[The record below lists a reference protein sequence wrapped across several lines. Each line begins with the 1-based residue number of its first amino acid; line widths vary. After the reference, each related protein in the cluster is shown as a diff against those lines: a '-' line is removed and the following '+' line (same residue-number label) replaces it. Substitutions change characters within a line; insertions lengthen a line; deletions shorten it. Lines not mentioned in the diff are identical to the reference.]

1 MGPVVIWKT
10 RDFSPRIERVR
21 LEGIETFGMNI
32 SEKRKDIFLKYI
44 LEIVR
49 NSRNVDKSF
58 KSQFEGIQL
67 RFIKVE

>member
-10 RDFSPRIERVR
+10 RDFSLRIERVR
-21 LEGIETFGMNI
+21 LERIETFGMNI

-58 KSQFEGIQL
+58 KNQFEGI
-67 RFIKVE
+67 

>member
-10 RDFSPRIERVR
+10 RDFSLRIERVR
-21 LEGIETFGMNI
+21 LEAIETFGMNI

-58 KSQFEGIQL
+58 KSQFEGI
-67 RFIKVE
+67 

>member
-10 RDFSPRIERVR
+10 RDFSLRIECVR

-58 KSQFEGIQL
+58 KSQFKGI
-67 RFIKVE
+67 

>member
-10 RDFSPRIERVR
+10 RDFSLRIERVR
-21 LEGIETFGMNI
+21 LEGIETSGMNI
-32 SEKRKDIFLKYI
+32 SKKREDIFLKYI

-58 KSQFEGIQL
+58 KSQFEGI
-67 RFIKVE
+67 

>member
-10 RDFSPRIERVR
+10 RDFSLRIERVR

-58 KSQFEGIQL
+58 KSQFKGI
-67 RFIKVE
+67 

>member
-10 RDFSPRIERVR
+10 RDFSLRIERVR

-32 SEKRKDIFLKYI
+32 SQKRKDIFLKYI

-58 KSQFEGIQL
+58 KSQFEGI
-67 RFIKVE
+67 

>member
-1 MGPVVIWKT
+1 M
-10 RDFSPRIERVR
+10 R

-58 KSQFEGIQL
+58 KSQFEGI
-67 RFIKVE
+67 

>member
-10 RDFSPRIERVR
+10 RDFSLRIERVR

-44 LEIVR
+44 LEIVK

-58 KSQFEGIQL
+58 KSQFKGI
-67 RFIKVE
+67 

>member
-10 RDFSPRIERVR
+10 RDFSLRIERVR

-32 SEKRKDIFLKYI
+32 SKKRKDIFLKYI

-58 KSQFEGIQL
+58 KSQFEGI
-67 RFIKVE
+67 

>member
-10 RDFSPRIERVR
+10 RDFSLRIERVR

-58 KSQFEGIQL
+58 KSQFECI
-67 RFIKVE
+67 

>member
-10 RDFSPRIERVR
+10 RDFSLRIKRVR

-58 KSQFEGIQL
+58 KSQFKGI
-67 RFIKVE
+67 

>member
-32 SEKRKDIFLKYI
+32 FKKRKDIFLKYI

-58 KSQFEGIQL
+58 KSQFEGI
-67 RFIKVE
+67 

>member
-1 MGPVVIWKT
+1 MDPVVIWKT
-10 RDFSPRIERVR
+10 RDFSLRIERVR

-58 KSQFEGIQL
+58 KSQFKGI
-67 RFIKVE
+67 

>member
-10 RDFSPRIERVR
+10 RDFSLRIERVR
-21 LEGIETFGMNI
+21 LEAIETFGMNI

-58 KSQFEGIQL
+58 KSQFKGI
-67 RFIKVE
+67 

>member
-10 RDFSPRIERVR
+10 RDFSLRIERVR

-58 KSQFEGIQL
+58 KSQFEGI
-67 RFIKVE
+67 